1 MLNTRKRR
9 LFTRSVCIMIVMVML
24 LYPGFMLS
32 SIPVSAASTTPIIST
47 IKNVGT
53 QGITSDSLGNVYYV
67 KTSVGSKIYKLST
80 EGVESEFASL
90 GSTTYQ
96 LVTDANDNIY
106 AAANSGLKKIDP
118 QGTVTSISGPTNVTS
133 MALAID
139 NSGNVYYSDTL
150 TMLKKVDTAGN
161 VTVLASGF
169 NQNMGMAVD
178 SNGNVYVA
186 DYTAHVIKKVDTSN
200 NNNVTVIA
208 GTDSSSGY
216 TGNGGQASDAKLKGP
231 HNMMISDGQL
241 YFAEYD
247 NYVVRKIDLA
257 TGIIDV
263 VAGNGT
269 SGNTGDGGAAD
280 AATLGRVF
288 SISKDAFGILYI
300 AAENATKMVYTP
312 GTLSGTILDT
322 SNNPV
327 NGATVAIAGTTSST
341 TTDTLGSFTLNN
353 VTPGNRKLTV
363 TAAGYGN
370 GEATVAIQGGQSV
383 SVGNF
388 VIGAQ
393 VSGVTLDK
401 PALSLAVGGAPVAL
415 TVMVSPSNAA
425 NKSVTWHSSDTNI
438 ATVDN
443 NGFVTPVAEGTA
455 MITVTTA
462 DGGKTATSVVT
473 VTHFAAMPAI
483 IYTDAAVQQITSL
496 TATAGGNIAS
506 DGGAM
511 VTERGIVYSKN
522 ANPTIVDGKAVAATG
537 GTGAFSV
544 SLAGLQSGTIYHVRA
559 YAVNAS
565 GISYGQEVTFATL
578 SPSSGLDTLHLSG
591 ITLDQTVSGSVYH
604 YTANVPNSTSGFTV
618 TATVSDPI
626 SGSVSASVYNSANTL
641 IAGPVSLVS
650 GETSTRLP
658 LEVGRNRIELFVVAQ
673 DGTSIKYTVTIT
685 RATPNDGPGG
695 GGNNGSGGGSSVV
708 LPVVSTNGKLILPV
722 GQAGEVRL
730 DNGLVIT
737 VPANASSKE
746 LGLTI
751 TKVLDAKNLLSN
763 REILA
768 SSIYEAL
775 KNFPE
780 NFSKSVTLTFI
791 FDPAQL
797 KTGQTVAIFYYDEVK
812 KVWVKVNGSKINGDR
827 IAADVD
833 HFTKFAVLVVDQATG
848 LPVTDSSTEAT
859 KEAQLSDISGHW
871 AEAHIKQAV
880 SEGIVKGYTDGT
892 FKPNTTVT
900 RAEFTVML
908 MNALKAQD
916 EGAEL
921 IFTDVASI
929 GAWAKKAVEQAA
941 KSGIVTGFDDNTF
954 RPDAKITRAEIAK
967 MIARAMSLSIE
978 ENAETGFADDK
989 DIPTW
994 VKGAVAALKKLN
1006 LIEGKGSNQFDPNAP
1021 ATRAEALT
1029 ILLKMLEQENS

>member
-1 MLNTRKRR
+1 M
-9 LFTRSVCIMIVMVML
+9 IM
-24 LYPGFMLS
+24 
-32 SIPVSAASTTPIIST
+32 
-47 IKNVGT
+47 
-53 QGITSDSLGNVYYV
+53 
-67 KTSVGSKIYKLST
+67 
-80 EGVESEFASL
+80 
-90 GSTTYQ
+90 
-96 LVTDANDNIY
+96 
-106 AAANSGLKKIDP
+106 
-118 QGTVTSISGPTNVTS
+118 
-133 MALAID
+133 
-139 NSGNVYYSDTL
+139 
-150 TMLKKVDTAGN
+150 
-161 VTVLASGF
+161 
-169 NQNMGMAVD
+169 
-178 SNGNVYVA
+178 
-186 DYTAHVIKKVDTSN
+186 
-200 NNNVTVIA
+200 
-208 GTDSSSGY
+208 
-216 TGNGGQASDAKLKGP
+216 
-231 HNMMISDGQL
+231 SDGQL

-300 AAENATKMVYTP
+300 AAENATKIVYTP
-312 GTLSGTILDT
+312 GTLSGTVLDT

-327 NGATVAIAGTTSST
+327 NGATVAIAGTALST
-341 TTDTLGSFTLNN
+341 TTNATGSFTLNN
-353 VTPGNRKLTV
+353 IVPGSRKLTV

-370 GEATVAIQGGQSV
+370 GEATVAINDGQSV
-383 SVGNF
+383 SVGNI

-401 PALSLAVGGAPVAL
+401 PALSLAVGGAPAAL
-415 TVMVSPSNAA
+415 TATVSPSNSAD
-425 NKSVTWHSSDTNI
+425 KSVAWHSSDANI

-443 NGFVTPVAEGTA
+443 NGLVTPVAEGTA
-455 MITVTTA
+455 TITVTTA
-462 DGGKTATSVVT
+462 DGGKTATSIVT
-473 VTHFAAMPAI
+473 VTHFVAMPAI
-483 IYTDAAVQQITSL
+483 VYTDAAVQQITSM

-537 GTGAFSV
+537 GAGTFSV
-544 SLAGLQSGTIYHVRA
+544 SLAGLQPGTIYHVRA

-578 SPSSGLDTLHLSG
+578 SSSSGLDTLHLSG
-591 ITLDQTVSGSVYH
+591 ITLDQTVSGSVYN
-604 YTANVPNSTSGFTV
+604 YTANVPNSTSDFTV

-626 SGSVSASVYNSANTL
+626 YGSVSASVYNSANTL
-641 IAGPVSLVS
+641 VAGPVSLLS
-650 GETSTRLP
+650 GETSTGLP
-658 LEVGRNRIELFVVAQ
+658 LKVGSNRIELFVIAQ
-673 DGTSIKYTVTIT
+673 DGTSTKYTVTIT
-685 RATPNDGPGG
+685 RATPNDGPVGG
-695 GGNNGSGGGSSVV
+695 GPSVV
-708 LPVVSTNGKLILPV
+708 LPVVSTDGKLILPV

-730 DNGLVIT
+730 DNGLVIA

-751 TKVLDAKNLLSN
+751 EKVLDAKNLLSN

-768 SSIYEAL
+768 SSIYEIL

-780 NFSKSVTLTFI
+780 NFSKSVTLTFV

-833 HFTKFAVLVVDQATG
+833 HFTKFAVLVVDQATV
-848 LPVTDSSTEAT
+848 LPVTEPT

-871 AEAHIKQAV
+871 AEANIKQAV
-880 SEGIVKGYTDGT
+880 SEGIVKGYTDGS

-941 KSGIVTGFDDNTF
+941 KSGIVKGFDDNTF
-954 RPDAKITRAEIAK
+954 RPDAKITRAEMAE
-967 MIARAMSLSIE
+967 MIARAMDLSIE

-989 DIPTW
+989 DIPSW
-994 VKGAVAALKKLN
+994 VKGAVAALKKRN
-1006 LIEGKGSNQFDPNAP
+1006 LIEGKGSNQFDPTAP

-1029 ILLKMLEQENS
+1029 IILKMLEKENS